1 MNDKQFQLY
10 VGHTVRQARQNQEM
24 SQFNLEKKSGITQTS
39 ITQIETGHRNPSILT
54 LKKLFDNM
62 GYDLEFTVKVK

>member
-10 VGHTVRQARQNQEM
+10 VGHTVRQARQNQGM
-24 SQFNLEKKSGITQTS
+24 SQFDLEKKSGITQTS